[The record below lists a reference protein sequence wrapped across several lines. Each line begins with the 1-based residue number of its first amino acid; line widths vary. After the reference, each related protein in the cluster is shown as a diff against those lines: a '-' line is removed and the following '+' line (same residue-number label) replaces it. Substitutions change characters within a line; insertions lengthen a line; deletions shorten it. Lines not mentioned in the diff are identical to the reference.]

1 MLPEDGLVL
10 YLPDLGELFLY
21 GVSAV
26 GVAVEVAVEVAVGL
40 IYIQKINIF

>member
-10 YLPDLGELFLY
+10 YLPDLGEFFLY

-26 GVAVEVAVEVAVGL
+26 GVAVGVAVGL
-40 IYIQKINIF
+40 IYIQKINFF